1 MWLRPPCNRGA
12 GDDKEAWARARPLR
26 FGASHSFKRL
36 IFGELR
42 QLEHDAEKRM
52 PVFGKDRAQTTS
64 QSEIPTQPKIISF

>member
-1 MWLRPPCNRGA
+1 MTKRLGHGLGRCGS
-12 GDDKEAWARARPLR
+12 ARAIPSTAL
-26 FGASHSFKRL
+26 F
-36 IFGELR
+36 FGELR